1 MLNASQNSSA
11 ASSPALA
18 INLPKN
24 AQSAGA
30 QAAKSQGTN
39 ALGASAAGTTD
50 AKGGATKAKGGVE
63 ESQDRF
69 LKLLVTQMKNQD
81 PLNPMDNAQVTSQMA
96 QLSTVSGI
104 DKLNATLAALSSS
117 MAASQSMQ
125 ASSMIGRVVMAP
137 GSRIELKN
145 GKGMAGL
152 ELAQPADSVTVQIKD
167 VAGNVVR
174 SMNMGSQAG
183 GVVPVLWDG
192 MNDAGSELEDGS
204 YQFSAAATLGG
215 KNTNADTLSYGLVNS
230 VVRKPEG
237 TKLNVEHLGETSM
250 ESVKQIL

>member
-11 ASSPALA
+11 ASAPALA
-18 INLPKN
+18 MNLPKN
-24 AQSAGA
+24 AQNAGA
-30 QAAKSQGTN
+30 QVAKNQSAS
-39 ALGASAAGTTD
+39 ALGAAGATD
-50 AKGGATKAKGGVE
+50 AKGGASKAKGGVE

-125 ASSMIGRVVMAP
+125 ASSMIGRVVLVP
-137 GSRIELKN
+137 GNKMELKS

-152 ELAQPADSVTVQIKD
+152 DLEQPADSVTVKITD
-167 VAGNVVR
+167 ATGNVVK
-174 SMNMGSQAG
+174 SMNLGSQASG
-183 GVVPVLWDG
+183 IVPIHWDG
-192 MNDAGSELEDGS
+192 TNDANAELPDGN
-204 YQFSAAATLGG
+204 YQFSASAKLGD
-215 KNTNADTLSYGLVNS
+215 KNSSVNTMSFGLVNG
-230 VVRKPEG
+230 VMQKPDG
-237 TKLNVEHLGETSM
+237 AKLNVENLGEKSM